1 MTLDE
6 LFKIALKKNASDLHL
21 VVGVPPTLRIAGE
34 LVPVE
39 KASVLTAK
47 AVEDLVKSILTREQ
61 EEKFSRDR
69 ELDFAHEA
77 GEARFRVNLHWSR
90 GTPGLAARLIPKD
103 IPTMDDLGLPK
114 PVQDFISLPHGL
126 VLVTGPT
133 GSGKSTTLASMIEA
147 VNQSEAVNIV
157 TLEDP
162 IEFLFEQKKSLIRQ
176 RELGNDMNS
185 FSEALKHV
193 LRQDP
198 EIIMVG
204 EMRDLETVSAALTLA
219 ETGHLVFA
227 TLHTWGAAQTVER
240 IIDVFPPHQQSQVRL
255 QLALTLR
262 GVVSQ
267 QLLTKIGGGRVA
279 AREILISTPAIAN
292 LIRENKIPQMNN
304 IIQTSA
310 KLGMVSLA
318 QDLKRLIKEGQV
330 AKEDASSYVI
340 GGAAMELA

>member
-21 VVGVPPTLRIAGE
+21 VSGAPPTLRIDGE
-34 LVPVE
+34 LVAE
-39 KASVLTAK
+39 GKSSLTGK
-47 AVEDLVKSILTREQ
+47 AVNDLIKSILTREQ
-61 EEKFSRDR
+61 EERFIKER
-69 ELDFAHEA
+69 ELDFAHQA
-77 GEARFRVNLHWSR
+77 GEARFRVNIHWSR
-90 GTPGLAARLIPKD
+90 GAMGLAARLIPSK
-103 IPTMDDLGLPK
+103 IPSMEELGLPK
-114 PVQDFISLPHGL
+114 VVQEFTSLPHGL

-147 VNQSEAVNIV
+147 LNQEDALNII

-162 IEFLFEQKKSLIRQ
+162 VEFIFEQKKALIRQ
-176 RELGNDMNS
+176 RELGSDMNS
-185 FSEALKHV
+185 FGEGLKHV

-198 EIIMVG
+198 DVILVG
-204 EMRDLETVSAALTLA
+204 EMRDLETVSSALTLA

-240 IIDVFPPHQQSQVRL
+240 IIDVFPSHQQSQVRI

-267 QLLTKIGGGRVA
+267 QLISKSGGGRVS
-279 AREILISTPAIAN
+279 AREIMVATPAIAN
-292 LIRENKIPQMNN
+292 LIRENKVPQMNTV
-304 IIQTSA
+304 IQTSA
-310 KLGMVSLA
+310 KLGMVTLA

-330 AKEDASSYVI
+330 SKEDAANYLV
-340 GGAAMELA
+340 GAAALELSE